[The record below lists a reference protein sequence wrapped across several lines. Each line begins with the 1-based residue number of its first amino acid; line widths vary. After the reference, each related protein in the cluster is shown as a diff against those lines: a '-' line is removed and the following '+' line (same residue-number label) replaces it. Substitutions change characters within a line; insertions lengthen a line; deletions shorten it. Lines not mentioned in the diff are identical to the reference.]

1 MAETATGHSV
11 FVARQPILDGQQNTY
26 AYELLFRSG
35 LESRCNFTDGDSA
48 TLDVIANT
56 FLEIGVDDLTAGKP
70 CFINFTRKL
79 LLQNVPQLLPPEL
92 MVVEILE
99 DIEPDKDV
107 LWACRGLCDAGY
119 TLALDD
125 FVLADQ
131 GSPFLDVTKIVKVDF
146 MGTTPDQRRTIAAD
160 LNERGILALAEK
172 VETAEEFEQAEHD
185 GYAYFQGY
193 FFSKPVVHE
202 GKALEGNNLTYLRLL
217 QEVSRPELSYQELET
232 TIKQDVSLTYR
243 LLRFINS
250 AWFGLRHEI
259 DSIHHALVWLGPPE
273 IRKWFSL
280 VCLRNMATDKPGELM
295 IEGITRAKMAESLA
309 EHLDLDQQKSELF
322 LMGMFSILDA
332 LLDKPMP
339 EILPD
344 LPINPEIKSALLGQS
359 CRFRQVLD
367 AVIAFE
373 RGDWGTF
380 SAHAATLGL
389 PEDAVQA
396 ALTESVK
403 WATNAFNVSG

>member
-11 FVARQPILDGQQNTY
+11 FVARQPILDGEQKTY

-35 LESRCNFTDGDSA
+35 LENRCNFTDGDSA

-56 FLEIGVDDLTAGKP
+56 FLEIGLDDLTAGKP

-92 MVVEILE
+92 VVVEILE
-99 DIEPDKDV
+99 DIEPDEDV
-107 LWACRGLCDAGY
+107 LSACRGLRDAGY

-125 FVLADQ
+125 FVLADR
-131 GSPFLDVTKIVKVDF
+131 GSPFLDVAQIVKVDF
-146 MGTTPDQRRTIAAD
+146 MGTTPDQRRQIAAD
-160 LNERGILALAEK
+160 LESRGILALAEK
-172 VETAEEFEQAEHD
+172 VETGEEFTEAERD
-185 GYAYFQGY
+185 GYSYFQGY
-193 FFSKPVVHE
+193 FFSRPVIHE

-217 QEVSRPELSYQELET
+217 QEVSRPELSYEELEA
-232 TIKQDVSLTYR
+232 TIKQDVALTYR

-250 AWFGLRHEI
+250 AWFGLRNEI
-259 DSIHHALVWLGPPE
+259 ESIHHALVWLGPPE

-295 IEGITRAKMAESLA
+295 VEGITRAKMAESLA
-309 EHLDLDQQKSELF
+309 EDLDLEEQKSELF
-322 LMGMFSILDA
+322 LMGMFSILDG
-332 LLDKPMP
+332 LLDRPMS

-344 LPINPEIKSALLGQS
+344 LPINPEIKSALLGQP

-367 AVIAFE
+367 TVIAFE
-373 RGDWGTF
+373 RGEWGTF
-380 SAHAATLGL
+380 SAHAATLEL

-396 ALTESVK
+396 VFIESAK